1 MLSVE
6 NSKAKDPNIS
16 MHRFPA
22 GEMKRKRWIEIMG
35 LAEGKVKQH
44 SRICSRHFRN
54 SDPANGPEKTLGKK
68 FASPKKL
75 WSRRAERAQQRDV
88 IRSLT
93 DRLKYLL
100 KLHRICKFSHLLG
113 ATINI
118 TTQASS

>member
-1 MLSVE
+1 MAGDRCVVCG

-54 SDPANGPEKTLGKK
+54 GDPANGPEKTLGKK

-88 IRSLT
+88 VRSLT
-93 DRLKYLL
+93 DRLSSPA
-100 KLHRICKFSHLLG
+100 HRLTPSSSID
-113 ATINI
+113 
-118 TTQASS
+118 TQFQ